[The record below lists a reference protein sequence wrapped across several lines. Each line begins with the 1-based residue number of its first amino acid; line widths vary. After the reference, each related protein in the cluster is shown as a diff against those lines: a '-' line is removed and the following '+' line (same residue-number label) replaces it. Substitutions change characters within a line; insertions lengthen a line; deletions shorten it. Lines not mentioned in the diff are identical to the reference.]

1 MKKLTMVIALLI
13 VVGVMQWPLASAH
26 AHVISTEPTAS
37 PSPASKLGGTVRI
50 IAISGNSVLW
60 SCSGLYEW
68 LRQVRRSRVVTLP
81 AGCSIQRP
89 SWRRLTP

>member
-37 PSPASKLGGTVRI
+37 PSPPSKPGGAVRI

-60 SCSGLYEW
+60 SCSGSYEW

-81 AGCSIQRP
+81 AGCSTQRP
-89 SWRRLTP
+89 NWWRHTP